1 MCHIFGIWLG
11 WFSKTLK
18 PLVLLGAVAI
28 CWSLWLCSNDLVFE
42 KEKHSSPLQVIFLVI
57 PWLRTWAILQ
67 RLDSQDL
74 VVAASQQWHKWLRQS
89 SHEHMGG
96 VLVFKWIVTRVCV
109 IFFSRSWLCASKA
122 EARSSFFKAFVSTL
136 CIALKKIMLPLS
148 KKYVC
153 IYFLYAY

>member
-1 MCHIFGIWLG
+1 MDIHMCHIFGIWLG

-18 PLVLLGAVAI
+18 PLVLLGAAAI

-96 VLVFKWIVTRVCV
+96 VLVFKLIVTRVCV
-109 IFFSRSWLCASKA
+109 IFSLVRGCVLQKQRPEVVFSKLLYQLY
-122 EARSSFFKAFVSTL
+122 VL
-136 CIALKKIMLPLS
+136 LLKK
-148 KKYVC
+148 
-153 IYFLYAY
+153 